1 MDLAIK
7 FNDIGCAYY
16 QEGCTEHAYDL
27 FCGAMQ
33 ALHHSA
39 TSHHCTLDEM
49 DYLGRQV
56 TLHFDSYNRFSS
68 LTHICNS
75 RLISTLT
82 DVVSGSQHPAGF

>member
-39 TSHHCTLDEM
+39 ASHHCTLDEM

-56 TLHFDSYNRFSS
+56 TIHFHSNKFI
-68 LTHICNS
+68 LTHRCNS
-75 RLISTLT
+75 RPCFALT
-82 DVVSGSQHPAGF
+82 DVVSGSQHSAGL

>member
-56 TLHFDSYNRFSS
+56 TIHFHSN
-68 LTHICNS
+68 
-75 RLISTLT
+75 
-82 DVVSGSQHPAGF
+82 